1 MARSCPN
8 RTRRSRLGLG
18 GGAVSCQGRLEVVLV
33 CAVSIPLKSMG
44 TAARRAWPL
53 FEDAVS
59 AYVRRHGVRLTP
71 LTLAGAY
78 HAAGA
83 GAHRADIRCDS
94 CGWSLRRLL
103 DSVNRAAHRRK
114 R

>member
-1 MARSCPN
+1 MARACPN

-18 GGAVSCQGRLEVVLV
+18 GGTVSCQGRLEVVLIV
-33 CAVSIPLKSMG
+33 AVSLPLKGMG
-44 TAARRAWPL
+44 KGSRRAWPL
-53 FEDAVS
+53 FEDVVCAS
-59 AYVRRHGVRLTP
+59 ERRRGVRLSP

-78 HAAGA
+78 HASGA

-103 DSVNRAAHRRK
+103 DSVNRAAHRRT